1 MKKMIV
7 CLIAF
12 VLMTICSIGVFA
24 QNQTASP
31 GQSTTPI
38 EALPLQPAAIVPPP
52 APLPLI
58 DPANEIKG
66 AALVEALRKG
76 GFVLYMRHAETG
88 VVTEKCER
96 SNLSA
101 IGEENS
107 RAVGSALREL
117 KIPIGAVASS
127 EPCRCADT
135 ARLLGLGAVDIT
147 ADLNPVA
154 PRPGFDIGAAH
165 MKRLNEMPAPGT
177 NTILVSH
184 LHGSIKKEEWIHLQ
198 MAEVIVYRPDGITQ
212 ANAVARIPLA
222 TWSTL
227 KNAVATA
234 PVAQ

>member
-1 MKKMIV
+1 MKKMNDW
-7 CLIAF
+7 LFSF
-12 VLMTICSIGVFA
+12 VLMSMCSLGVFA

-31 GQSTTPI
+31 GQGTTPTQ
-38 EALPLQPAAIVPPP
+38 APQLPPP
-52 APLPLI
+52 QLPII
-58 DPANEIKG
+58 DPAKELKG
-66 AALVEALRKG
+66 AALIEALRKG

-117 KIPIGAVASS
+117 NIPIGAVASS

-135 ARLLGLGAVDIT
+135 ARLLGFGTVDIT
-147 ADLNPVA
+147 EDLNPIA
-154 PRPGFDIGAAH
+154 PRPGFDIGAAR
-165 MKRLNEMPAPGT
+165 MKRLNEMPATGT
-177 NTILVSH
+177 NTMLVSH

-198 MAEVIVYRPDGITQ
+198 MAEVIVYRPDGRAQ
-212 ANAVARIPLA
+212 ADAVARIPLA
-222 TWSTL
+222 TWLTL
-227 KNAVATA
+227 KKVVATV